1 MWVKCMITTNITKK
15 LVTDKNTI
23 SKRTKRDVAFV
34 VYIMTLFFLAI

>member
-23 SKRTKRDVAFV
+23 SKRTKRGVAFV